1 MRDRIAP
8 LALSPD
14 REQKIVEEW
23 STELAAI
30 YDEPLRVAAA
40 AGAPMHE
47 LTALADELHF
57 LDGDRGQSA
66 AERTV
71 P

>member
-1 MRDRIAP
+1 M
-8 LALSPD
+8 
-14 REQKIVEEW
+14 
-23 STELAAI
+23 ELAAI

-47 LTALADELHF
+47 LTALADQLHF